1 MEQKKREGAK
11 KQLSKKKRP
20 ETQLVKEQRAK
31 KTTSRESESKSGA
44 MRKRESS
51 LIHDLAMMELSSESE
66 DERTV
71 CPKCGLLFRVRICGF
86 VATDVHV
93 TKGLI

>member
-31 KTTSRESESKSGA
+31 KTTSLESESEWSYEK
-44 MRKRESS
+44 
-51 LIHDLAMMELSSESE
+51 
-66 DERTV
+66 ERV
-71 CPKCGLLFRVRICGF
+71 KP
-86 VATDVHV
+86 DS
-93 TKGLI
+93 